1 MDVEERARIHAALG
15 DRNRLTIIDQL
26 VHADRAVQE
35 LVDATGLP
43 GNLMAHHLDVL
54 GAAGLIERHA
64 SEGDHRR
71 RYVTLRTE
79 RLEGLLPLGSVA
91 VGPVLFVCTHNSAR
105 SQFAA
110 ALWRAR
116 TGDDA
121 ESAGTHPAARIH
133 PLALDAASEWAVDLG
148 GAVPKG
154 YDSVAWT
161 PALVV
166 SVCDRARESGI
177 PFPAPALHWSI
188 PDPVTAGDKADF
200 RRAFGA
206 IASRIDRLAAAR
218 SGSSERL
225 EG

>member
-1 MDVEERARIHAALG
+1 MIEARRFRHG
-15 DRNRLTIIDQL
+15 
-26 VHADRAVQE
+26 VQE
-35 LVDATGLP
+35 AEPVDVADLAHARGGKGTLLIVEAIDFTEADLDHLASQLP
-43 GNLMAHHLDVL
+43 
-54 GAAGLIERHA
+54 
-64 SEGDHRR
+64 
-71 RYVTLRTE
+71 
-79 RLEGLLPLGSVA
+79 
-91 VGPVLFVCTHNSAR
+91 
-105 SQFAA
+105 
-110 ALWRAR
+110 
-116 TGDDA
+116 
-121 ESAGTHPAARIH
+121 IH

-206 IASRIDRLAAAR
+206 VASRIDRLAAAR
-218 SGSSERL
+218 SGSSQPL
-225 EG
+225 ES